1 MLKRLWEIWKQVAHA
16 IGDFQARVLLT
27 VIYGVLVLPFGLLVR
42 LFADP
47 LQTKHRPTAWSEHV
61 PGPNDVTWARKQ

>member
-1 MLKRLWEIWKQVAHA
+1 MLKLLWETWKHVAHA

-27 VIYGVLVLPFGLLVR
+27 VIYALLVLPLGLLVR

-47 LQTKHRPTAWSEHV
+47 LRIKHQPTAWTERV
-61 PGPNDVTWARKQ
+61 PEPIDMTWARKQ